1 VGHPLLKI
9 RKPTLRDV
17 AAYPIITHDPA
28 FSGRWKVIDA
38 SHLFEPSMTS
48 ISLRINAYLRN
59 HTFDFIRM
67 FAPHLTRDAVRAA
80 LQEAR

>member
-1 VGHPLLKI
+1 
-9 RKPTLRDV
+9 
-17 AAYPIITHDPA
+17 
-28 FSGRWKVIDA
+28 
-38 SHLFEPSMTS
+38 MTS